1 MKVSCER
8 CGREIGFFS
17 RAHSFENTKLNIEYH
32 NLCAK
37 CSSLLTD
44 AVSQLTSLTQTIR
57 TTLLKDYQ
65 FSNIDSADLD
75 TIIFVSIKT
84 ILEKNPHFS
93 DRKDPLIQIFVGETV
108 DEYNSEKMI
117 LSKIIKKI
125 LDYGFSSNLEN
136 AELLSYSKYFNNT
149 TLMLNQIQANCSQS
163 VPQVWTDLI
172 LNKRGI
178 VFRQT
183 ENNNIISARFPNN
196 EEIRYALK
204 RQDGLQSIQFLNIKY
219 PSEIFQNKNVIV
231 YGNNEN
237 QLFQITKLIDYFNK
251 QLKEKE
257 EQKHRLILNQLGE
270 RVRNDLR
277 KIFQNS
283 PISTLHVDSVLLILV
298 KNIQSISEI
307 PILDLYNPY
316 GIAIDLLIRDYLT
329 NFLTLGIRTRD
340 EIVEYVQN
348 QCLFI
353 SNCNIKLPGLKTDRM
368 WGFFSSRGYI
378 IFLKKANKYL
388 FVFENNYP
396 NDIYYPVNNLIYRG
410 EKYIQI
416 PDNNQHVFENRESN
430 GIIFYSS
437 KIEIIDE
444 MLTFF
449 IKNNSDYQMDQ
460 YMAIRQKIY
469 SDRDKILEIKRVT
482 DRLFSIFGYIPFCMY
497 DEWFTIYQEIIKDS
511 PFLKKLLIDHTNL
524 SLDQFNHHTI
534 YTNRITHAFDKGAS
548 DLMKTLKIND
558 AEIVKGL
565 MLDYLEHSLI
575 DILSEE
581 WIRIN
586 GDDVDQNMSL
596 EQAFEYY
603 LGLSNIEP
611 QKAYYFGLFVYYLI
625 NKGVLPKDHHFFE
638 NYQRAM
644 SVFIRSQQS
653 LNYDNGIEIPS
664 EMLENNNKE

>member
-368 WGFFSSRGYI
+368 WGFF
-378 IFLKKANKYL
+378 
-388 FVFENNYP
+388 FV
-396 NDIYYPVNNLIYRG
+396 
-410 EKYIQI
+410 
-416 PDNNQHVFENRESN
+416 
-430 GIIFYSS
+430 
-437 KIEIIDE
+437 
-444 MLTFF
+444 T
-449 IKNNSDYQMDQ
+449 
-460 YMAIRQKIY
+460 
-469 SDRDKILEIKRVT
+469 
-482 DRLFSIFGYIPFCMY
+482 
-497 DEWFTIYQEIIKDS
+497 
-511 PFLKKLLIDHTNL
+511 
-524 SLDQFNHHTI
+524 
-534 YTNRITHAFDKGAS
+534 
-548 DLMKTLKIND
+548 
-558 AEIVKGL
+558 GL
-565 MLDYLEHSLI
+565 
-575 DILSEE
+575 
-581 WIRIN
+581 
-586 GDDVDQNMSL
+586 
-596 EQAFEYY
+596 
-603 LGLSNIEP
+603 
-611 QKAYYFGLFVYYLI
+611 YYF
-625 NKGVLPKDHHFFE
+625 FE
-638 NYQRAM
+638 K
-644 SVFIRSQQS
+644 S
-653 LNYDNGIEIPS
+653 
-664 EMLENNNKE
+664 K